1 MLKSCLVFSS
11 ICNVSYLYI
20 IEVLN
25 NVYGILV
32 SLWAKEKEKKNQQKI
47 LVDTFIKSLCP

>member
-1 MLKSCLVFSS
+1 MRYLLIYMQRFTMLKSCLVFSS

-32 SLWAKEKEKKNQQKI
+32 SL
-47 LVDTFIKSLCP
+47 

>member
-20 IEVLN
+20 IEVQN

-32 SLWAKEKEKKNQQKI
+32 SLWAKEKNTKI
-47 LVDTFIKSLCP
+47 LVDTFI